1 VVAVCL
7 MIWFKVVKPT
17 EFQSKLSH
25 SFLRSDNGV
34 VLRTAGGG
42 RRVKPGYI
50 CVPDSP
56 PTYLPA
62 YVWLV
67 QLGSERYPKGWKMLV
82 CTSENSC

>member
-1 VVAVCL
+1 

-25 SFLRSDNGV
+25 SLLRSGNGV

-56 PTYLPA
+56 PTRLCMA
-62 YVWLV
+62 
-67 QLGSERYPKGWKMLV
+67 GSAGIRKVPKGLEDV
-82 CTSENSC
+82 GLYI